1 MRWRGGHGR
10 LGSGWRWERGAGMAL
25 DGAAGEPVDD
35 GGGVGDWDSGATCG
49 VGGSDAGAVL
59 RVSTTFV
66 C

>member
-1 MRWRGGHGR
+1 
-10 LGSGWRWERGAGMAL
+10 MAL

-49 VGGSDAGAVL
+49 VGGCDAGAVL